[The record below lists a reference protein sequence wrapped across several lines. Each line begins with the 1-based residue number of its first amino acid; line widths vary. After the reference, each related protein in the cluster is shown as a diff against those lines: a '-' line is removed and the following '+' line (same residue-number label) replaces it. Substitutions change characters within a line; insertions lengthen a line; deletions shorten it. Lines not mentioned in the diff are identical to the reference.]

1 MFSSKTLRPFHI
13 AVVQVYTV
21 YSNISWSDVHSDFWS
36 APKLGDLPTLLK
48 YKCTANS
55 ADQMFTLTFD
65 QLQNLA
71 TFPHRWSTSVQ
82 QNQLTRCSLWPL
94 ISSKTWRP
102 SHIAEV
108 QVNCKIS
115 RSEMFTLT
123 FDLDTALVDALGLD
137 EKPDDTIEL
146 RVRILQ

>member
-1 MFSSKTLRPFHI
+1 
-13 AVVQVYTV
+13 
-21 YSNISWSDVHSDFWS
+21 
-36 APKLGDLPTLLK
+36 
-48 YKCTANS
+48 
-55 ADQMFTLTFD
+55 MFTLTFD

-71 TFPHRWSTSVQ
+71 TF
-82 QNQLTRCSLWPL
+82 
-94 ISSKTWRP
+94 
-102 SHIAEV
+102 HIAEV

-123 FDLDTALVDALGLD
+123 FDLNTALVDALGLD

>member
-1 MFSSKTLRPFHI
+1 
-13 AVVQVYTV
+13 
-21 YSNISWSDVHSDFWS
+21 
-36 APKLGDLPTLLK
+36 
-48 YKCTANS
+48 
-55 ADQMFTLTFD
+55 MFTLTFD

-71 TFPHRWSTSVQ
+71 TFPHRWS
-82 QNQLTRCSLWPL
+82 
-94 ISSKTWRP
+94 
-102 SHIAEV
+102 V
-108 QVNCKIS
+108 QVYSKIS